1 MHYAMH
7 VEVRFQPITLVLTL
21 HFVSIGSPVILYYVV
36 QAK

>member
-7 VEVRFQPITLVLTL
+7 VEVIFQPITLVLTF